1 MFTPDGDGV
10 NDNFMITNMGMKT
23 IRCQIYNRW
32 GEMVYE
38 WDGTTAYWNGKTKNG
53 GDAVDGVYYYTA
65 YLVDFAEKS
74 VQESGFVQLIR
85 GK

>member
-1 MFTPDGDGV
+1 
-10 NDNFMITNMGMKT
+10 
-23 IRCQIYNRW
+23 
-32 GEMVYE
+32 MVYE